1 MGEQKQLTAI
11 DLISIVSF
19 LVGLENLS
27 ENRQQSAHNDVQVA
41 NTAQAKFLLD
51 ELSKKFDEQNEMLR
65 KILEGMSNDSE

>member
-27 ENRQQSAHNDVQVA
+27 ENRQQSAHNDVQAA
-41 NTAQAKFLLD
+41 NTKQAQFLLD
-51 ELSKKFDEQNEMLR
+51 ELGKKFDEQNEMLR
-65 KILEGMSNDSE
+65 KIMEGMKHDSK